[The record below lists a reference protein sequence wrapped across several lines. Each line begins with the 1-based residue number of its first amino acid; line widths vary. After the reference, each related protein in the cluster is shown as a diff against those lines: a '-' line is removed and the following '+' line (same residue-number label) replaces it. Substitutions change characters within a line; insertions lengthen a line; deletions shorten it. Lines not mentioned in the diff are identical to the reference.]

1 MRHCIA
7 FAYRSGLIAFFSLLA
22 WLAPISAAHAIPAF
36 ARQTGQAC
44 VACHVSFPELTPY
57 GRMFKLSGYT
67 IGKRQELPLALMA
80 QFGITGV
87 KNNRDDQGQ
96 KIVPKTN
103 QPVLSAASVFA
114 GGKAT
119 DNIGGWI
126 QWTYNNL
133 ATNSAGG
140 TVGHSGIDNTDLR
153 IVGRSENTDQT
164 DMRWLYG
171 ITVNNNPTVQDV
183 WNSTPAFGFPFT
195 LPPNGIGAAAAT
207 ILDGALA
214 QQVAGAGG
222 YVYWNR
228 SVYVELSGYQTADGF
243 FSPLR
248 AGQDIYTPGGVHRLS
263 GVNPYW
269 RVAYNREWGSNSLML
284 GAYGGQFRLYPD
296 NTMPFTPTDRF
307 TNVAFDAQ
315 FQHISDPRT
324 YTFQFTRIH
333 ENQDYRASYPATLAG
348 VPIGAGPTPANP
360 HDTLITDKFKATYY
374 FERKYG
380 ATLALFRTHGTTDGG
395 LYGPGSVGGS
405 ANGSPDTEGYIVEL
419 DYLPIQNL
427 RLMLQYYGY
436 SKFNGARINYD
447 GSGRPASANNT
458 LFANVWFVY

>member
-1 MRHCIA
+1 MLNCLRLT
-7 FAYRSGLIAFFSLLA
+7 YRWALLASLSLLA
-22 WLAPISAAHAIPAF
+22 WGGVTGAAWALPAY

-67 IGKRQELPLALMA
+67 IGKRQDLPLALMV
-80 QFGITGV
+80 QVGITSV
-87 KNNRDDQGQ
+87 KDNKDDQGQ

-103 QPVLSAASVFA
+103 QPVLSAASVFVA
-114 GGKAT
+114 GKVN
-119 DNIGGWI
+119 DYIGGWI

-133 ATNSAGG
+133 ATDSAGG

-153 IVGRSENTDQT
+153 VVGRSENTDQT

-171 ITVNNNPTVQDV
+171 LSIHNNPTVQDV

-195 LPPNGIGAAAAT
+195 LPPNAISPSAAT

-214 QQVAGAGG
+214 QQVAGVGG

-228 SVYVELSGYQTADGF
+228 SVYVEVTGYQTADGF

-248 AGQDIYTPGGVHRLS
+248 AGQLTDTPGGVARLN

-269 RVAYNREWGSNSLML
+269 RIAYNHEWGFNSLMVGTY
-284 GAYGGQFRLYPD
+284 GAHFKIYPD
-296 NTMPFTPTDRF
+296 NTMPYTQTDRY
-307 TNVAFDAQ
+307 TDIAFDAQ
-315 FQHISDPRT
+315 FQHISDPHT
-324 YTFQFTRIH
+324 YTFQYTHIH
-333 ENQDYRASYPATLAG
+333 ETQDYMASYPATLAG
-348 VPIGAGPTPANP
+348 SPIGVGPTPANSR
-360 HDTLITDKFKATYY
+360 DTLITDKLKGTYY

-380 ATLALFRTHGTTDGG
+380 ATLALFRTHGTTDAG
-395 LYGPGSVGGS
+395 LYGPGSVSGS
-405 ANGSPDTEGYIVEL
+405 ANGSPDSDGYIVEL

-436 SKFNGARINYD
+436 GKFNGARHNYD
-447 GSGRPASANNT
+447 GSGRSSGDNNT
-458 LFANVWFVY
+458 FFANVWFVY

>member
-1 MRHCIA
+1 MCNVSAAPLR
-7 FAYRSGLIAFFSLLA
+7 RWLIAYFGLMVWLGLA
-22 WLAPISAAHAIPAF
+22 GPSHALPAY

-67 IGKRQELPLALMA
+67 IGKRQDLPLATMA
-80 QFGITGV
+80 QFGIASV

-96 KIVPKTN
+96 KIVAKTN
-103 QPVLSAASVFA
+103 QPVLSAVSGFVA
-114 GGKAT
+114 GKIN

-133 ATNSAGG
+133 ALDSSGS

-171 ITVNNNPTVQDV
+171 ISVNNNPTVQDV

-195 LPPNGIGAAAAT
+195 LPPNAIAQAAT
-207 ILDGALA
+207 TKIDGALA
-214 QQVAGAGG
+214 QQVAGVSG
-222 YVYWNR
+222 YVFWNR

-248 AGQDIYTPGGVHRLS
+248 AGQNIHTEGGVHRLD

-269 RVAYNREWGSNSLML
+269 RVAYNREWGFNSLMIGTY
-284 GAYGGQFRLYPD
+284 GAEFRLYPD

-307 TNVAFDAQ
+307 TDIAIDAQ
-315 FQHISDPRT
+315 FQHISDPHT

-333 ENQDYRASYPATLAG
+333 ESQDYRASYPATLAG
-348 VPIGAGPTPANP
+348 SPIGVGPTPANSR
-360 HDTLITDKFKATYY
+360 DTLITNKLKGTYY

-380 ATLALFRTHGTTDGG
+380 ATVALFYTHGTRDSG
-395 LYGPGSVGGS
+395 LYSPGSVSGS
-405 ANGSPDTEGYIVEL
+405 ANGSPNTDGYILEL
-419 DYLPIQNL
+419 DYLPLQNL

-436 SKFNGARINYD
+436 GRFNGASANYD
-447 GSGRPASANNT
+447 GSGRHASDNNT
-458 LFANVWFVY
+458 FFANVWFVY